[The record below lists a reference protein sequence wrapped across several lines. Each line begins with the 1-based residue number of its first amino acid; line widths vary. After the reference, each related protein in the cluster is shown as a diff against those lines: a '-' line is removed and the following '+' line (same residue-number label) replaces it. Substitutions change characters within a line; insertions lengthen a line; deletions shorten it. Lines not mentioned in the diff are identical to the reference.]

1 MSGSWWP
8 LLVVFLAG
16 CLPKLYCLEQE
27 SLWLDEA
34 LSIEVAEMPWSAVL
48 DPRDYIGIHPPI
60 YFVVLKPFLALS
72 ELAPA
77 WRDFLVRLP
86 AVLASGGLA
95 AVLFL
100 LGAQCR
106 DRRLG
111 WIAAGVSLP
120 SAFLWHH
127 GQECRMYTLGA
138 LLVSWQAL
146 LAIRAIERPAGV
158 RVWFALLIA
167 SVSAGLTHWF
177 ALSMWLPLLS
187 YCACVRPTRRAI
199 ICTAVVFVITV
210 AVLSGYIF
218 AQFGG
223 LEIVQTLSRSADT
236 GSGVDS
242 AIEAGRGSATADW
255 WAARLR
261 RLASASWCL
270 WAGHGIGPSDVDP
283 ERGGLID
290 ALRPFAL
297 SLGLAS
303 LAAALTLWSTVR
315 SLRRSPRRKWV
326 FFFLLWAIIGVGAPV
341 IAIGG
346 KYYPRYAFVA
356 LPALLFLVSLAI
368 REANTPWLRAAIVVP
383 CLAVQLSA
391 TWNQL
396 HEPARRNPDFR
407 GLARALQNAQDSQGR
422 VACSGFIARLLS
434 LYGAADAVGFSYT
447 RRTFRESEL
456 QSWLSARVVGDR
468 DAVVIVNPRWQRRRL
483 VDLERLEAQF
493 LLVDLRSWSEVEER
507 RYRRKP

>member
-1 MSGSWWP
+1 M
-8 LLVVFLAG
+8 
-16 CLPKLYCLEQE
+16 
-27 SLWLDEA
+27 
-34 LSIEVAEMPWSAVL
+34 
-48 DPRDYIGIHPPI
+48 
-60 YFVVLKPFLALS
+60 ALS

-100 LGAQCR
+100 LVAQCR
-106 DRRLG
+106 DHRLG

-270 WAGHGIGPSDVDP
+270 WA
-283 ERGGLID
+283 
-290 ALRPFAL
+290 
-297 SLGLAS
+297 
-303 LAAALTLWSTVR
+303 
-315 SLRRSPRRKWV
+315 
-326 FFFLLWAIIGVGAPV
+326 IIGVGAPI

-356 LPALLFLVSLAI
+356 LPALLLLVSLAI